1 MLKFD
6 VLALVY
12 IVKKFALLSQIG
24 LLNFRNVS
32 GFWNKAAVE
41 LNSI

>member
-1 MLKFD
+1 MLQGD
-6 VLALVY
+6 IHALVY
-12 IVKKFALLSQIG
+12 IAKKFALLSQIG